1 MTHPAYVLRDATP
14 DDLPTVVR
22 FVRALAEYENLLHEA
37 VGTEADFAQAL
48 FGATPRCHALIA
60 EVDEEPAGL
69 CVWYRTFS
77 TFTARHGIW
86 VEDVFVDPAHRGR
99 GIGRAIF
106 RHLARQVRA
115 EGGAR
120 LEWNVLDWNDPAIA
134 AYRAMGARGLD
145 AWTMQRVDGAA
156 LDALAGE

>member
-1 MTHPAYVLRDATP
+1 MGAGFTLRDATP

-37 VGTEADFAQAL
+37 KGEEADFAASL
-48 FGATPRCHALIA
+48 FGASPRAHALIA
-60 EVDEEPAGL
+60 EVADDAVGL

-86 VEDVFVDPAHRGR
+86 VEDVFVDPAHRGK

-106 RHLARQVRA
+106 KRLAQQVKA
-115 EGGAR
+115 EGGSR
-120 LEWNVLDWNDPAIA
+120 LEWNVLDWNEPAIA

-156 LDALAGE
+156 LDALAG